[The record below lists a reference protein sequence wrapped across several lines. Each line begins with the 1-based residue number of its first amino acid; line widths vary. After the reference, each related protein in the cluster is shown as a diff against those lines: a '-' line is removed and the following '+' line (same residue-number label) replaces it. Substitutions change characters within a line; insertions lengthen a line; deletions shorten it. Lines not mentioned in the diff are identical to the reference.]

1 MKHRNHS
8 EKYHV
13 RKRTKSLLALL
24 LILAL
29 ALAGLSGCSG
39 KRTYKKEQNTGEHAA
54 TYPYVVRTPSVE
66 LYLAQEDIELLGEE
80 EFYAGMNRL
89 LENLEADFQDARD
102 ELKAYLR
109 VEIPVIKIYTDFSGR
124 TEHGRRPEFS
134 GLYNDN
140 TVDIHLFH
148 NWDHAAVVLLHEYTH
163 YLSIHCAR
171 VVPETDFWREALA
184 DYISKIRC
192 KNRMAMDVNY
202 GVTDEALDYYR
213 ERGAVTEDGKL
224 DLKRFYY
231 GTAAAYRMKENVGAP
246 YLAVSQAATYLTE
259 AQLTAPIMNEVSYYE
274 AACIFEYLVDHYGE
288 KTVFSNMNLNGKRM
302 TEVYGKTF
310 IEICEEWTAENLRKC
325 EELGIILK

>member
-8 EKYHV
+8 EEYHV

-54 TYPYVVRTPSVE
+54 TYPYVVRTPSAE

-89 LENLEADFQDARD
+89 LENLEADFQDARNV
-102 ELKAYLR
+102 LKAHLKA
-109 VEIPVIKIYTDFSGR
+109 EIPVIKIYTDFSGR
-124 TEHGRRPEFS
+124 TEYGQRDELG

-140 TVDIHLFH
+140 TVDIHIYH
-148 NWDHAAVVLLHEYTH
+148 DWKHAAVALLHEYTH

-171 VVPETDFWREALA
+171 VIPETDFWREALA
-184 DYISKIRC
+184 EYVSMLRC
-192 KNRMAMDVNY
+192 KNRMAVDVNY
-202 GVTDEALDYYR
+202 GIPDETLEFYR

-224 DLKRFYY
+224 DLRRFYY
-231 GTAAAYRMKENVGAP
+231 GTAAAYRMKENVGAS
-246 YLAVSQAATYLTE
+246 YLAVSQAATHLTE
-259 AQLTAPIMNEVSYYE
+259 AQLTAPLMNEVSYFE
-274 AACIFEYLVDHYGE
+274 AACIFEYLVDNYGE